1 MEHRQLNEEMT
12 RSSFLRRTAGAGVLV
27 AGGSLVPQASAFA
40 VGGSSVGGRLDVY
53 TWEGYELKS
62 AAAAWRKQNGVQL
75 KVVGYIGHGTDVLAK
90 VKSPG
95 GKGIDVSSADPSV
108 IGVFNKAGIMTPIT
122 VQEVPALKR
131 LYPFFQRAP
140 WRNPDGTYAAVPWTW
155 GPLGLTYRPEAVS
168 TPKSWDVMFL
178 PKYKGRVGLLDDS
191 GLLGS
196 AAVNLGFRVSQ
207 LTPAQLD
214 ACKKYM
220 IRVLK
225 QAKTISPTF
234 GDIVTLLASGEIDMM
249 FAGWPQIDSAVA
261 AKGGKAKTVIPREGC
276 VTYVD
281 ANFIPPTVDNR
292 ETAVAFLQQT
302 ITGKVAAAAA
312 KELPAAVTNPR
323 VVPLLSGPT
332 KALVPYANLAPLFR
346 KLQVPIFPATSGKY
360 VSRPDLVKAWEDV
373 KAAG

>member
-1 MEHRQLNEEMT
+1 MEPRQLNEEMT
-12 RSSFLRRTAGAGVLV
+12 RSAFLRRTAAVGALV
-27 AGGSLVPQASAFA
+27 AGGPLVTQASAFA
-40 VGGSSVGGRLDVY
+40 AAGSSIGGRLDVY

-62 AAAAWRKQNGVQL
+62 QAAAWRKQNGVKL
-75 KVVGYIGHGTDVLAK
+75 NVVGYIGQGSDVLAK
-90 VKSPG
+90 IKSPA
-95 GKGIDVSSADPSV
+95 GKGIDLSSADPSV
-108 IGVFNKAGIMTPIT
+108 IDLFKKAGIMTPIT
-122 VQEVPALKR
+122 VQEVPALKQ

-155 GPLGLTYRPEAVS
+155 GPLGLTYRPGVVP
-168 TPKSWDVMFL
+168 TPKSWDVMFS

-191 GLLGS
+191 SLLGN
-196 AAVNLGFRVSQ
+196 AAVNLGFRVSR
-207 LTPAQLD
+207 LTPAQLEK
-214 ACKKYM
+214 CKRYM

-225 QAKTISPTF
+225 QAKTLSPTF

-281 ANFIPPTVDNR
+281 SNFIPPTVDNR
-292 ETAVAFLQQT
+292 ATALAFIQQS

-312 KELPAAVTNPR
+312 NDLPAAVTNPQ
-323 VVPLLSGPT
+323 VVPLLSGSA
-332 KALVPYANLAPLFR
+332 KALVPYANLASLFR
-346 KLQVPIFPATSGKY
+346 KLQVTVFPATSGKY
-360 VSRPDLVKAWEDV
+360 VSRPDLIKAWEDV